1 MSSLRVGYLFKKKYI
16 NYQDK
21 KYEIFEFIDYVS
33 GIGFTNTHNND
44 ICNVLSGNNAGVYAS
59 FINEDANESEYVFLS
74 DDIDKAITDNENKVD
89 FIKIRKKRIS
99 STAKYYLRSES
110 GTGLTKLLNE
120 DLISYL
126 QKEEK
131 KSQSDFDEDEF
142 EKTSDISS
150 MYSSIKKT
158 IISQDEQI
166 MQILT
171 ALFKNQKVVN
181 SDLDMDL
188 IAKLKENILI
198 YGSTGTGKTE
208 ILKRISK
215 LYNIPLVIE
224 DATSLSETGYQG
236 RKITD
241 MLEDLCLAAD
251 NNIELAEKG
260 ILVIDEFDKLAEKS
274 EDNQSHVSRL
284 GVQRSL
290 LKLLDGTLFY
300 FGDKKFDTSKLT
312 VVALG
317 AFTGIIDEKKQNNEN
332 TIGFGNN
339 NIREKV
345 NYDDYSKISSNDF
358 IKYGIMRELIGRF
371 SKTIA
376 MNPLSKED
384 IIKIL
389 KKSDF
394 SPLNTYKKL
403 FDMLEVNFDFSDEF
417 IEYIAELAI
426 SKQSGAR
433 SLKTVFDDCISS
445 ALFRIFA
452 GEYSSISLVKPDD
465 ENNKPYVLTK
475 TIEKKHGLFGKK

>member
-16 NYQDK
+16 DYQDK
-21 KYEIFEFIDYVS
+21 KYEIFEFVDYVS
-33 GIGFTNTHNND
+33 GIGFTNTNNND

-59 FINEDANESEYVFLS
+59 FINEDANEGEYVFLS
-74 DDIDKAITDNENKVD
+74 DDIDKAIEDNGNRVD
-89 FIKIRKKRIS
+89 FIAIRKNRIS
-99 STAKYYLRSES
+99 STAKYYLRNDKS
-110 GTGLTKLLNE
+110 TGLTQLLNK

-126 QKEEK
+126 QKKDK
-131 KSQSDFDEDEF
+131 KGQSDFDEGEF

-208 ILKRISK
+208 ILKRISR
-215 LYNIPLVIE
+215 LYNITIVIE
-224 DATSLSETGYQG
+224 DATALSETGYQG

-251 NNIELAEKG
+251 NDIELAEKG

-274 EDNQSHVSRL
+274 GDSQSHVSRL

-300 FGDKKFDTSKLT
+300 FDDKKFDTSKLT
-312 VVALG
+312 VVGLG
-317 AFTGIIDEKKQNNEN
+317 AFTGITK
-332 TIGFGNN
+332 G
-339 NIREKV
+339 
-345 NYDDYSKISSNDF
+345 DDYKQLTTDDF
-358 IKYGIMRELIGRF
+358 MKYGIMRELIGRF

-389 KKSDF
+389 KESDF

-426 SKQSGAR
+426 TKQSGAR

-475 TIEKKHGLFGKK
+475 TKEKKHGFFGRK

>member
-1 MSSLRVGYLFKKKYI
+1 MTSLSLGYLFEKKYI
-16 NYQDK
+16 TYKNK
-21 KYEIFEFIDYVS
+21 KYEIFEFVDYVT
-33 GIGFTNTHNND
+33 GIRFINAHHNEVCA
-44 ICNVLSGNNAGVYAS
+44 ISSGNYAGLRAS
-59 FINEDANESEYVFLS
+59 CISKNSNEKYLFLS
-74 DDIDKAITDNENKVD
+74 DELGKAIKDNNMQVD
-89 FIKIRKKRIS
+89 FIEIRKKRIS
-99 STAKYYLRSES
+99 STAKYYLREENEY
-110 GTGLTKLLNE
+110 GTGLTILLNK

-126 QKEEK
+126 QKEDK
-131 KSQSDFDEDEF
+131 KGQSDFDEDEF

-188 IAKLKENILI
+188 MAKLKENILI

-208 ILKRISK
+208 ILKRISS
-215 LYNIPLVIE
+215 LCNIPIVIE
-224 DATSLSETGYQG
+224 DATALSETGYQG

-241 MLEDLCLAAD
+241 MLEDLYLAANKD
-251 NNIELAEKG
+251 IELAEKG

-274 EDNQSHVSRL
+274 GDNESHVSRL

-300 FGDKKFDTSKLT
+300 FSDKKFDTSKLT

-317 AFTGIIDEKKQNNEN
+317 AFTGINDKN
-332 TIGFGNN
+332 TDNHTNAIGFGN
-339 NIREKV
+339 RDFGKKTH
-345 NYDDYSKISSNDF
+345 YDDYSKINNDDF

-376 MNPLSKED
+376 MNPLTKED

-389 KKSDF
+389 KESDF
-394 SPLNTYKKL
+394 SPLNTYQKL
-403 FDMLEVNFDFSDEF
+403 FDMLEVNFEFSDEF
-417 IEYIAELAI
+417 IDYIAELAI
-426 SKQSGAR
+426 AKQSGAR

-452 GEYSSISLVKPDD
+452 GEYSSISLVKPNKD
-465 ENNKPYVLTK
+465 NNKPYVLTK
-475 TIEKKHGLFGKK
+475 TKEKKH

>member
-1 MSSLRVGYLFKKKYI
+1 MSNLSVGYLFKKKYI
-16 NYQDK
+16 TYQSK
-21 KYEIFEFIDYVS
+21 KWEIFEFVDYVTAIS
-33 GIGFTNTHNND
+33 FTNTSNNER
-44 ICNVLSGNNAGVYAS
+44 CNILSGNNAGSYAS
-59 FINEDANESEYVFLS
+59 AINRNANEEDFVFLS
-74 DDIDKAITDNENKVD
+74 DNLSKAIKDNENSVD
-89 FIKIRKKRIS
+89 FVEIRKKRIS
-99 STAKYYLRSES
+99 RIAKYYLRNDNRD
-110 GTGLTKLLNE
+110 GLTQLVNN
-120 DLISYL
+120 DLINFL
-126 QKEEK
+126 EK
-131 KSQSDFDEDEF
+131 DSSKGKSEFDEGEF
-142 EKTSDISS
+142 EKSTDIST

-171 ALFKNQKVVN
+171 ALFKNQKVVE
-181 SDLDMDL
+181 SDLDIDL

-215 LYNIPLVIE
+215 LYNIPIVIE

-241 MLEDLCLAAD
+241 MLEDLCLAANGD
-251 NNIELAEKG
+251 IKLAEKG

-274 EDNQSHVSRL
+274 GDNQSHVSRL

-300 FGDKKFDTSKLT
+300 FDNKRFDSSRLT
-312 VVALG
+312 IVGVG
-317 AFTGIIDEKKQNNEN
+317 AFTGITN
-332 TIGFGNN
+332 G
-339 NIREKV
+339 
-345 NYDDYSKISSNDF
+345 DDYKQLTTEDF
-358 IKYGIMRELIGRF
+358 MKYGIMRELIGRF

-376 MNPLSKED
+376 MNPLEKED

-389 KKSDF
+389 KNSDF

-403 FDMLEVNFDFSDEF
+403 FEMLQVQFEFTNDF
-417 IEYIAELAI
+417 IEYIADLAI
-426 SKQSGAR
+426 AKKSGAR

-452 GEYSSISLVKPDD
+452 GEYSGISLVKPDV
-465 ENNKPYVLTK
+465 ENEKPYVLTK
-475 TIEKKHGLFGKK
+475 TKEKKRII

>member
-1 MSSLRVGYLFKKKYI
+1 MANLRMGYLFKKKYVV
-16 NYQDK
+16 YQNVE
-21 KYEIFEFIDYVS
+21 YEIFEFIDYIV
-33 GIGFTNTHNND
+33 GIAFTNSAD
-44 ICNVLSGNNAGVYAS
+44 DKLCNVMSGNYNGTYAS
-59 FINEDANESEYVFLS
+59 IIDKNSNEGEYVFLGDDLS
-74 DDIDKAITDNENKVD
+74 DAIKFNDNKVN
-89 FIKIRKKRIS
+89 FINIRKKHIES
-99 STAKYYLRSES
+99 ASKYYVRGKNGNSLLSL
-110 GTGLTKLLNE
+110 TDQGLINF
-120 DLISYL
+120 L
-126 QKEEK
+126 QKYDNKEK
-131 KSQSDFDEDEF
+131 SDFDEE
-142 EKTSDISS
+142 ELKTTSDISS

-171 ALFKNQKVVN
+171 SLFKNQKIVN
-181 SDLDMDL
+181 SDLDIDL

-215 LYNIPLVIE
+215 LYNIPIVIE
-224 DATSLSETGYQG
+224 DATSLSETGYVG

-241 MLEDLCLAAD
+241 MLEDLCLAA
-251 NNIELAEKG
+251 NNDIKLAEKG

-274 EDNQSHVSRL
+274 GDNQSHVSRL

-300 FGDKKFDTSKLT
+300 FNNKKFDTSKLT
-312 VVALG
+312 VVGLG
-317 AFTGIIDEKKQNNEN
+317 AFTGITN
-332 TIGFGNN
+332 G
-339 NIREKV
+339 
-345 NYDDYSKISSNDF
+345 DDYKQITTNDF
-358 IKYGIMRELIGRF
+358 MNYGIMRELIGRF

-389 KKSDF
+389 KESDF

-403 FDMLEVNFDFSDEF
+403 FDMLKVNFDFSDEF

-426 SKQSGAR
+426 SKKSGAR

-452 GEYSSISLVKPDD
+452 GEYSSISLVKPNDK
-465 ENNKPYVLTK
+465 NNKPYVLTK
-475 TIEKKHGLFGKK
+475 GK

>member
-1 MSSLRVGYLFKKKYI
+1 MVNLRIGYLFKKKYVT
-16 NYQDK
+16 YEKK
-21 KYEIFEFIDYVS
+21 KYEIFEFVDYVA
-33 GIGFTNTHNND
+33 GIGFTNNENND
-44 ICNVLSGNNAGVYAS
+44 IFNVLSGNYNGTYAS
-59 FINEDANESEYVFLS
+59 FINKNANEEDYVFLG
-74 DDIDKAITDNENKVD
+74 DNLEDALKVNDNKVD
-89 FIKIRKKRIS
+89 FIAIRKKRIS
-99 STAKYYLRSES
+99 STGKYYLRGDN
-110 GTGLTKLLNE
+110 GTILSKLINE
-120 DLISYL
+120 DLITYL
-126 QKEEK
+126 QNNDK
-131 KSQSDFDEDEF
+131 KGQSDFDEDEF

-188 IAKLKENILI
+188 VAKLKENILI

-208 ILKRISK
+208 ILKRISR
-215 LYNIPLVIE
+215 LYNIPIVIE
-224 DATSLSETGYQG
+224 DATALSETGYQG

-241 MLEDLCLAAD
+241 MLEDLCLAA
-251 NNIELAEKG
+251 NNDIELAEKG

-274 EDNQSHVSRL
+274 GDSQSHVSRL

-300 FGDKKFDTSKLT
+300 FDDKKFDTSKLT
-312 VVALG
+312 VVGLG
-317 AFTGIIDEKKQNNEN
+317 AFTGITK
-332 TIGFGNN
+332 G
-339 NIREKV
+339 
-345 NYDDYSKISSNDF
+345 DDYKQLTTDDF
-358 IKYGIMRELIGRF
+358 MKYGIMRELIGRF

-389 KKSDF
+389 KESDF

-426 SKQSGAR
+426 AKQSGAR

-475 TIEKKHGLFGKK
+475 TKEKKHGFFGRK

>member
-1 MSSLRVGYLFKKKYI
+1 MANLRIGYLFKKKYVT
-16 NYQDK
+16 YEKK
-21 KYEIFEFIDYVS
+21 KYEIFEFVDYVA
-33 GIGFTNTHNND
+33 GIGFTNTENND
-44 ICNVLSGNNAGVYAS
+44 IFNVLSGNYNGTYAS
-59 FINEDANESEYVFLS
+59 FINKNANEEDYVFLG
-74 DDIDKAITDNENKVD
+74 DNLEDALKVNDNKVD
-89 FIKIRKKRIS
+89 FIAIRKKRIS
-99 STAKYYLRSES
+99 STGKYYLRGDN
-110 GTGLTKLLNE
+110 GTILSKLINE
-120 DLISYL
+120 DLITYL
-126 QKEEK
+126 QNNDK
-131 KSQSDFDEDEF
+131 KGQSDFDEDEF

-188 IAKLKENILI
+188 VAKLKENILI

-208 ILKRISK
+208 ILKRISR
-215 LYNIPLVIE
+215 LYNIPIVIE
-224 DATSLSETGYQG
+224 DATALSETGYQG

-241 MLEDLCLAAD
+241 MLEDLCLAA
-251 NNIELAEKG
+251 NNDIELAEKG

-274 EDNQSHVSRL
+274 GDSQSHVSRL

-300 FGDKKFDTSKLT
+300 FDDKKFDTSKLT
-312 VVALG
+312 VVGLG
-317 AFTGIIDEKKQNNEN
+317 AFTGITK
-332 TIGFGNN
+332 G
-339 NIREKV
+339 
-345 NYDDYSKISSNDF
+345 DDYKQLTTDDF
-358 IKYGIMRELIGRF
+358 MKYGIMRELIGRF

-389 KKSDF
+389 KESDF

-426 SKQSGAR
+426 AKQSGAR

-475 TIEKKHGLFGKK
+475 TKEKKHGFFGRK

>member
-1 MSSLRVGYLFKKKYI
+1 MANLRIGYLFKKKYVKYE
-16 NYQDK
+16 NK
-21 KYEIFEFIDYVS
+21 KYEIFEFIDYVA
-33 GIGFTNTHNND
+33 GIGFTNTENND
-44 ICNVLSGNNAGVYAS
+44 RINVLSGNYNGTYAS
-59 FINEDANESEYVFLS
+59 FINKNGNEEEFVFLADNLEDALKVNDNHVNF
-74 DDIDKAITDNENKVD
+74 IAIRN
-89 FIKIRKKRIS
+89 KRIS
-99 STAKYYLRSES
+99 STGKYYLRGDN
-110 GTGLTKLLNE
+110 GTSLSKLINE
-120 DLISYL
+120 DLITYL
-126 QKEEK
+126 QNNDK
-131 KSQSDFDEDEF
+131 KGQSDFDEDEF

-188 IAKLKENILI
+188 VAKLKENILI

-208 ILKRISK
+208 ILKRISR
-215 LYNIPLVIE
+215 LYNIPIVIE
-224 DATSLSETGYQG
+224 DATALSETGYQG

-241 MLEDLCLAAD
+241 MLEDLCLAA
-251 NNIELAEKG
+251 NNDIELAEKG

-274 EDNQSHVSRL
+274 GDSQSHVSRL

-300 FGDKKFDTSKLT
+300 FDDKKFDTSKLT
-312 VVALG
+312 VVGLG
-317 AFTGIIDEKKQNNEN
+317 AFTGITK
-332 TIGFGNN
+332 G
-339 NIREKV
+339 
-345 NYDDYSKISSNDF
+345 DDYKQLTTDDF
-358 IKYGIMRELIGRF
+358 MKYGIMRELIGRF

-389 KKSDF
+389 KESDF

-426 SKQSGAR
+426 AKQSGAR

-475 TIEKKHGLFGKK
+475 TKEKKHGFFGRK

>member
-1 MSSLRVGYLFKKKYI
+1 MSSLRIGYLFKKKYI
-16 NYQDK
+16 DYQDK
-21 KYEIFEFIDYVS
+21 KYEIFEFVDYVS
-33 GIGFTNTHNND
+33 GIGFTNTNNND

-59 FINEDANESEYVFLS
+59 FINEDANEGEYVFLS
-74 DDIDKAITDNENKVD
+74 DDIDKAIKDNGNRVD
-89 FIKIRKKRIS
+89 FIAIRKNRIS
-99 STAKYYLRSES
+99 STAKYYLRNDKS
-110 GTGLTKLLNE
+110 TGLTQLLNK

-126 QKEEK
+126 QKEDK
-131 KSQSDFDEDEF
+131 KGQSDFDEGEF
-142 EKTSDISS
+142 EKISDISS

-208 ILKRISK
+208 ILKRISR
-215 LYNIPLVIE
+215 LYNIPIVIE
-224 DATSLSETGYQG
+224 DATALSETGYQG

-251 NNIELAEKG
+251 NDIELAEKG

-274 EDNQSHVSRL
+274 GDSQSHVSRL

-300 FGDKKFDTSKLT
+300 FDDKKFDTSKLT
-312 VVALG
+312 VVGLG
-317 AFTGIIDEKKQNNEN
+317 AFTGITK
-332 TIGFGNN
+332 G
-339 NIREKV
+339 
-345 NYDDYSKISSNDF
+345 DDYKQLTTDDF
-358 IKYGIMRELIGRF
+358 MKYGIMRELIGRF

-389 KKSDF
+389 KESDF

-426 SKQSGAR
+426 TKQSGAR

-475 TIEKKHGLFGKK
+475 TKEKKHGFFGRK

>member
-1 MSSLRVGYLFKKKYI
+1 MI
-16 NYQDK
+16 EAN
-21 KYEIFEFIDYVS
+21 
-33 GIGFTNTHNND
+33 
-44 ICNVLSGNNAGVYAS
+44 GNA
-59 FINEDANESEYVFLS
+59 
-74 DDIDKAITDNENKVD
+74 VD
-89 FIKIRKKRIS
+89 FMEIRNKRIS
-99 STAKYYLRSES
+99 SMTSMSKYYLRNENR
-110 GTGLTKLLNE
+110 TGLTKILNE
-120 DLISYL
+120 DLISIL
-126 QKEEK
+126 QKKDK
-131 KSQSDFDEDEF
+131 KGQSDFDEDEF

-150 MYSSIKKT
+150 MYLSIKKT

-236 RKITD
+236 RNITD
-241 MLEDLCLAAD
+241 MLEDLYLAAD
-251 NNIELAEKG
+251 NDIDLAEKD

-274 EDNQSHVSRL
+274 EDNNSHVSRL

-290 LKLLDGTLFY
+290 LKLLDGSLFY
-300 FGDKKFDTSKLT
+300 FDDKKFDTSKLT

-317 AFTGIIDEKKQNNEN
+317 AFTGIIDDKKLNKN

-339 NIREKV
+339 IIREKV
-345 NYDDYSKISSNDF
+345 NCDDYSKVSSNDF
-358 IKYGIMRELIGRF
+358 ISYGIMRELIGRF

-376 MNPLSKED
+376 MNPLTKED

-389 KKSDF
+389 KESDF

-403 FDMLEVNFDFSDEF
+403 FDMLEVEFDFTDEF
-417 IEYIAELAI
+417 IEYIAEQAI

-452 GEYSSISLVKPDD
+452 GEYSSISLVKPND

-475 TIEKKHGLFGKK
+475 KILKKHE

>member
-16 NYQDK
+16 DYQDK
-21 KYEIFEFIDYVS
+21 KYEIFEFVDYVS
-33 GIGFTNTHNND
+33 GIGFTNTNNND

-59 FINEDANESEYVFLS
+59 FINEDANEGEYVFLS
-74 DDIDKAITDNENKVD
+74 DDIDKAIEDNGNRVD
-89 FIKIRKKRIS
+89 FIAIRKNRIS
-99 STAKYYLRSES
+99 STAKYYLRNDKS
-110 GTGLTKLLNE
+110 TGLTQLLNK

-126 QKEEK
+126 QKKDK
-131 KSQSDFDEDEF
+131 KGQSDFDEGEF

-208 ILKRISK
+208 ILKRISR
-215 LYNIPLVIE
+215 LYNIPIVIE
-224 DATSLSETGYQG
+224 DATALSETGYQG

-251 NNIELAEKG
+251 NDIELAEKG

-274 EDNQSHVSRL
+274 GDSQSHVSRL

-300 FGDKKFDTSKLT
+300 FDDKKFDTSKLT
-312 VVALG
+312 VVGLG
-317 AFTGIIDEKKQNNEN
+317 AFTGITK
-332 TIGFGNN
+332 G
-339 NIREKV
+339 
-345 NYDDYSKISSNDF
+345 DDYKQLTTDDF
-358 IKYGIMRELIGRF
+358 MKYGIMRELIGRF

-389 KKSDF
+389 KESDF
-394 SPLNTYKKL
+394 SPLNIYKKL

-426 SKQSGAR
+426 TKQSGAR

-475 TIEKKHGLFGKK
+475 TKEKKHGFFGRK

>member
-1 MSSLRVGYLFKKKYI
+1 MANLTIGYLFKKKYVK
-16 NYQDK
+16 YQKK
-21 KYEIFEFIDYVS
+21 KYEIFEFVDYVS
-33 GIGFTNTHNND
+33 GIGFTNKEHND
-44 ICNVLSGNNAGVYAS
+44 WCNILSGNYTGTYAS
-59 FINEDANESEYVFLS
+59 YFDSNANEGEYVFLS
-74 DDIDKAITDNENKVD
+74 DNLDDAIKFNDNHVD
-89 FIKIRKKRIS
+89 FDSIRKKRIS
-99 STAKYYLRSES
+99 STGKYFLRNDES
-110 GTGLTKLLNE
+110 TGLARLLNK

-126 QKEEK
+126 ENNDKKE
-131 KSQSDFDEDEF
+131 QSDFDEDEF
-142 EKTSDISS
+142 EKTSDISY

-158 IISQDEQI
+158 NISQDEQI

-171 ALFKNQKVVN
+171 GIFKNQKVVN
-181 SDLDMDL
+181 SDLDIDL

-198 YGSTGTGKTE
+198 YGPTGTGKTE

-215 LYNIPLVIE
+215 LYNIPIVIE
-224 DATSLSETGYQG
+224 DATSLSETGYVG

-241 MLEDLCLAAD
+241 MLEDLCLAA
-251 NNIELAEKG
+251 NNDIKLAEKG

-274 EDNQSHVSRL
+274 GDNQSHVSRL

-300 FGDKKFDTSKLT
+300 FEGKKFDTSKLT
-312 VVALG
+312 VVGLG
-317 AFTGIIDEKKQNNEN
+317 AFTGITK
-332 TIGFGNN
+332 G
-339 NIREKV
+339 
-345 NYDDYSKISSNDF
+345 DDYKQLTTDDF
-358 IKYGIMRELIGRF
+358 MKYGIMRELIGRF

-389 KKSDF
+389 KESDF

-403 FDMLEVNFDFSDEF
+403 FDLLEVNFDFSDEF

-426 SKQSGAR
+426 AKQSGAR

-465 ENNKPYVLTK
+465 NNPKPYILTK
-475 TIEKKHGLFGKK
+475 GKVKKHGLLGRK

>member
-1 MSSLRVGYLFKKKYI
+1 MTNLRIGYLFKKKYI
-16 NYQDK
+16 TYEKK
-21 KYEIFEFIDYVS
+21 KYEIFEFVDYVA
-33 GIGFTNTHNND
+33 GIGFTNTQNNEKF
-44 ICNVLSGNNAGVYAS
+44 NVLSGNHSGKYAS
-59 FINEDANESEYVFLS
+59 VINENANEDEYVFVEDSLKNAL
-74 DDIDKAITDNENKVD
+74 KANDNRVD
-89 FIKIRKKRIS
+89 FISIRKKRIS
-99 STAKYYLRSES
+99 SIGKYYLRGNN
-110 GTGLTKLLNE
+110 GTSLSRLVNE

-126 QKEEK
+126 QKEDK
-131 KSQSDFDEDEF
+131 KGQSDFDEDEF
-142 EKTSDISS
+142 EKNSDISF

-181 SDLDMDL
+181 SNLDMDL

-251 NNIELAEKG
+251 NDIELAEKG
-260 ILVIDEFDKLAEKS
+260 ILVIDEFDKLAERA
-274 EDNQSHVSRL
+274 EDGQSHVSRL

-317 AFTGIIDEKKQNNEN
+317 AFTGITHENNVNSIDLEKNS
-332 TIGFGNN
+332 TS
-339 NIREKV
+339 EKV
-345 NYDDYSKISSNDF
+345 NSDDYSKVTSNDF
-358 IKYGIMRELIGRF
+358 VKYGIMRELIGRF

-389 KKSDF
+389 KESDF

-426 SKQSGAR
+426 AKQSGAR

-475 TIEKKHGLFGKK
+475 TIEKKHGLFG

>member
-1 MSSLRVGYLFKKKYI
+1 MANLKIGYLFKKKYVTYE
-16 NYQDK
+16 NK
-21 KYEIFEFIDYVS
+21 KYEIFEFMDYVA
-33 GIGFTNTHNND
+33 GIVFTTLGNRD
-44 ICNVLSGNNAGVYAS
+44 RCNVLSGTHYGTYAGSINKNLTDVEPYEEYI
-59 FINEDANESEYVFLS
+59 FIADDLDDAL
-74 DDIDKAITDNENKVD
+74 KVD
-89 FIKIRKKRIS
+89 DNHINVNFVSIRKNRIS
-99 STAKYYLRSES
+99 PMGQYYLASNS
-110 GTGLTKLLNE
+110 GTALEILQNQ
-120 DLISYL
+120 DLINFL
-126 QKEEK
+126 QKEDK
-131 KSQSDFDEDEF
+131 KRQLDFDEDEL
-142 EKTSDISS
+142 EKTSDISY
-150 MYSSIKKT
+150 MYSQIKKT

-181 SDLDMDL
+181 SNLSVDL

-215 LYNIPLVIE
+215 LHNIPIVIE
-224 DATSLSETGYQG
+224 DATTLSETGYVG

-241 MLEDLCLAAD
+241 MLADLCLAAD

-274 EDNQSHVSRL
+274 GDNQSHISRL

-300 FGDKKFDTSKLT
+300 FEGKKFDTSKLT
-312 VVALG
+312 IVGLG
-317 AFTGIIDEKKQNNEN
+317 AFTGITD
-332 TIGFGNN
+332 G
-339 NIREKV
+339 
-345 NYDDYSKISSNDF
+345 DDYNHLTTDDF
-358 IKYGIMRELIGRF
+358 MKYGIMRELIGRF

-376 MNPLSKED
+376 MNPLSKQD

-389 KKSDF
+389 KESDF

-403 FDMLEVNFDFSDEF
+403 FDMLEVTFGFNDEF
-417 IEYIAELAI
+417 VEYIAELAI
-426 SKQSGAR
+426 AKKSGAR

-452 GEYSSISLVKPDD
+452 GEYSSISLVKPDN

-475 TIEKKHGLFGKK
+475 GKQDFKRK

>member
-16 NYQDK
+16 DYQDK
-21 KYEIFEFIDYVS
+21 KYEIFEFVDYVS
-33 GIGFTNTHNND
+33 GIGFTNTNNND

-59 FINEDANESEYVFLS
+59 FINEDANEGEYVFLS
-74 DDIDKAITDNENKVD
+74 DDIDKAIEDNGNRVD
-89 FIKIRKKRIS
+89 FIAIRKNRIS
-99 STAKYYLRSES
+99 STAKYYLRNDKS
-110 GTGLTKLLNE
+110 TGLTQLLNK

-126 QKEEK
+126 QKEDK
-131 KSQSDFDEDEF
+131 KGQSDFDEGEF

-208 ILKRISK
+208 ILKRISR
-215 LYNIPLVIE
+215 LYNIPIVIE
-224 DATSLSETGYQG
+224 DATALSETGYQG

-251 NNIELAEKG
+251 NDIELAEKG

-274 EDNQSHVSRL
+274 GDSQSHVSRL

-300 FGDKKFDTSKLT
+300 FDDKKFDTSKLT
-312 VVALG
+312 VVGLG
-317 AFTGIIDEKKQNNEN
+317 AFTGITK
-332 TIGFGNN
+332 G
-339 NIREKV
+339 
-345 NYDDYSKISSNDF
+345 DDYKQLTTDDF
-358 IKYGIMRELIGRF
+358 MKYGIMRELIGRF

-389 KKSDF
+389 KESDF

-426 SKQSGAR
+426 TKQSGAR

-475 TIEKKHGLFGKK
+475 TKEKKHGFFGRK